1 MSNTEAMN
9 DLCARDE
16 GYRGIHAAVLGASG
30 FIGRWVARSLCAR
43 GARIYLIV
51 RDRVSAER
59 IFAEYSVAGE
69 IIELDLQQEEAV
81 RGLYQKI
88 KPSITFNLAGYGVDQ
103 AERDEGTA
111 YHINAR
117 LPQTLCEV
125 LAEKR
130 DRNWSGQDIVHVGSA
145 LEYGEIGG
153 NLSEDSAV
161 NPTTLYGK
169 SKLRGTELMARYC
182 RKYSIKG
189 VTARLFTVYGPG
201 EHKGRL
207 LPSLLETARTGNPLP
222 MTDGTQK
229 RDFTYV
235 EDVAE
240 GLLRLGLAKL
250 KSGEVMN
257 LATGRL
263 TSVRDFAEISSE
275 ALRIPKDRFAFGAI
289 PTRAEEMQHAEVA
302 INRLRE
308 SLAWRPSTGIAEG
321 IRRTGEFERALLRT

>member
-1 MSNTEAMN
+1 MN
-9 DLCARDE
+9 NHHARDN
-16 GYRGIHAAVLGASG
+16 GYRGVRTVVLGASG
-30 FIGRWVARSLCAR
+30 FIGRWAAKGLCAR
-43 GARIYLIV
+43 GARVYLVV

-59 IFAEYSVAGE
+59 VFADYSIAGE
-69 IIELDLQQEEAV
+69 IIELDLGVEEAV
-81 RGLYQKI
+81 RGLYEKVS
-88 KPSITFNLAGYGVDQ
+88 PSVTFNLAGYGVDQ
-103 AERDEGTA
+103 AERDEEAA
-111 YHINAR
+111 YRINAR
-117 LPQTLCEV
+117 LPQILCEV

-130 DRNWSGQDIVHVGSA
+130 DRNWPGQDIVHVGSA
-145 LEYGEIGG
+145 LEYGEVGG

-161 NPTTLYGK
+161 SPTTLYGK
-169 SKLRGTELMARYC
+169 SKLRGTELVTRYC
-182 RKYSIKG
+182 REHSIRG

-250 KSGEVMN
+250 KSGSVVN

-263 TSVRDFAEISSE
+263 TSVRNFAEISSE
-275 ALRIPKDRFAFGAI
+275 ALHIPKDKFVFGAI
-289 PTRAEEMQHAEVA
+289 PTRSEEMQHAAVA

-308 SLAWRPSTGIAEG
+308 SIAWAPSTSIADG
-321 IRRTGEFERALLRT
+321 IRRTAEFEKALPRA

>member
-1 MSNTEAMN
+1 MN
-9 DLCARDE
+9 SHHARDD
-16 GYRGIHAAVLGASG
+16 GYRGVHAVVLGASG
-30 FIGRWVARSLCAR
+30 FIGRWVAKGLCAR
-43 GARIYLIV
+43 GARVYLVV

-59 IFAEYSVAGE
+59 IFAEYSIAGE
-69 IIELDLQQEEAV
+69 IIELDLGVEEAV
-81 RGLYQKI
+81 RSLYEKI
-88 KPSITFNLAGYGVDQ
+88 SPSITFNLAGYGVDQ
-103 AERDEGTA
+103 AERDEETA
-111 YHINAR
+111 YRVNAR
-117 LPQTLCEV
+117 LPRTLCEV

-130 DRNWSGQDIVHVGSA
+130 DRNWPGQDIVHVGSA

-169 SKLRGTELMARYC
+169 SKLRGTELMVRYC
-182 RKYSIKG
+182 REYSIKG
-189 VTARLFTVYGPG
+189 ITARLFTVYGPG
-201 EHKGRL
+201 EHRGRL
-207 LPSLLETARTGNPLP
+207 LPSLLKTARTGDPLP

-250 KSGEVMN
+250 KSGSIVN

-263 TSVRDFAEISSE
+263 TSVRNFAEISSE
-275 ALRIPKDRFAFGAI
+275 ALRIPKDKFVFGAI
-289 PTRAEEMQHAEVA
+289 PTRAEEMQHVEVA

-308 SLAWRPSTGIAEG
+308 ILAWAPSTGIAEG
-321 IRRTGEFERALLRT
+321 IRRTAAFERVF